1 MSRKPRP
8 LVLSESECQQLAHIA
23 ERGDDWRARQR
34 SRTLLMLH
42 SGKSINA
49 VAAEQGIN
57 RDTVAVHRDTWLAK
71 GIDGLT
77 DAPRSGAPRKLSAEH
92 AQAMC
97 DWARAEAL
105 TAPQLRQRLQ
115 EQFNVKVSI
124 WVVQACLRREGFV
137 WKRTRH
143 SLKKN
148 EISPLFAEPS
158 PKSKS
163 SRPRP
168 NEES

>member
-57 RDTVAVHRDTWLAK
+57 RDTVAVHRDAWLAK
-71 GIDGLT
+71 GVDGLS
-77 DAPRSGAPRKLSAEH
+77 DAPRSGAPRKLPVQHIQS
-92 AQAMC
+92 MC

-105 TAPQLRQRLQ
+105 TAPQLRERLQ
-115 EQFNVKVSI
+115 KQFNIKVSI

-137 WKRTRH
+137 FKRTRH
-143 SLKKN
+143 SLKKS
-148 EISPLFAEPS
+148 EISLLFAVPN
-158 PKSKS
+158 PKSK
-163 SRPRP
+163 
-168 NEES
+168 N

>member
-8 LVLSESECQQLAHIA
+8 LVLSEAECQQLAHIA

-42 SGKSINA
+42 SGKPINA
-49 VAAEQGIN
+49 VAAEQGLE
-57 RDTVAVHRDTWLAK
+57 RDTVAAHRDAWLAK
-71 GIDGLT
+71 GVDGLS
-77 DAPRSGAPRKLSAEH
+77 DAPRSGAPRKLPAEH
-92 AQAMC
+92 IQVMC

-105 TAPQLRQRLQ
+105 TAPQLRERLQ
-115 EQFNVKVSI
+115 EQLSIRVSI

-148 EISPLFAEPS
+148 EISPLFAVPGL
-158 PKSKS
+158 KSK
-163 SRPRP
+163 
-168 NEES
+168 N